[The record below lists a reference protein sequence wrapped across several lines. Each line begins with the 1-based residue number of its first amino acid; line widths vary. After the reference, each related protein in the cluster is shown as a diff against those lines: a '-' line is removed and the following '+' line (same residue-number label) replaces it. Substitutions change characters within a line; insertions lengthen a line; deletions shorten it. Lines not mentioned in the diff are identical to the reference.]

1 VLTIF
6 DRIKKLLIEVSEVEE
21 KIVTLEAR
29 FKEDLNLDSLGQL
42 ELIMAMEEEFA
53 FEIED
58 HDVKQLTSVNEAVD
72 FITNKIEKVS

>member
-1 VLTIF
+1 MLTIF